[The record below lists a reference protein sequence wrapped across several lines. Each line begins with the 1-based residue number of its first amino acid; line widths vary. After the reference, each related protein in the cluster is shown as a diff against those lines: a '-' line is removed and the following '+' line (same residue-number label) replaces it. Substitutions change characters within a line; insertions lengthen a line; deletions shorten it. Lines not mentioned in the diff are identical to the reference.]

1 MGIRH
6 GGNFDVAALEHEFQV
21 VLSAK
26 TGGNKTHANP
36 FATRCRKSVGHRGQ
50 KGGPRSGDSRG
61 T

>member
-1 MGIRH
+1 VPEHVCLGIRH

-36 FATRCRKSVGHRGQ
+36 FATRCRKSVGH
-50 KGGPRSGDSRG
+50 
-61 T
+61 